1 MNSAAL
7 AGPSF
12 SARGAGEV
20 ELGLSQLSL
29 GMGTFL
35 AWDEIDDDPTAEHST
50 RDNTGSEL
58 SLWARAKRAEASQG

>member
-1 MNSAAL
+1 MSSAAL

-35 AWDEIDDDPTAEHST
+35 VWEDIDDDPTIGHSP
-50 RDNTGSEL
+50 RNNTGSEL
-58 SLWARAKRAEASQG
+58 SLWARAKHVEASQG